1 MSMTAYFIPEPA
13 LKGNVLYS
21 QQQQK
26 MHSKFKS
33 SQWLCS
39 IFTITFILQVLNQI
53 TGEFED
59 VPTIED
65 GIFINIGNILQIWSG
80 DKLLANVSL
89 PIC

>member
-1 MSMTAYFIPEPA
+1 MYSK
-13 LKGNVLYS
+13 LK
-21 QQQQK
+21 
-26 MHSKFKS
+26 SK
-33 SQWLCS
+33 QWLCLVFR
-39 IFTITFILQVLNQI
+39 IIFILQVLNQI

>member
-1 MSMTAYFIPEPA
+1 MVVFNFHNNIYG
-13 LKGNVLYS
+13 L
-21 QQQQK
+21 
-26 MHSKFKS
+26 
-33 SQWLCS
+33 
-39 IFTITFILQVLNQI
+39 ILQVLNQI